1 MDWSFG
7 PVLNMTRTGS
17 DGSLGLHTP
26 TNGSPLVYR
35 DSHKVA
41 SLDSVPRAV
50 HLAGTSATWLLQ
62 LPGTRMPQRHVPCA
76 HCCAPAYQRLGVA
89 GREGPL
95 CPQRALSFEPGGQ
108 ASRLGPGLAALQ
120 QPVPELH
127 RLSQPSSRTAS
138 PVASVRTGAN
148 SSFDSPFSSLEAS
161 SRPGG
166 ASIWGAPALGGHAGQ
181 GTQGQQQIAH
191 EMVNTYGLAC
201 PLTKQVMRDPVVA
214 GDGYTYERS
223 AIEHWLGQHTISPI
237 TKQPLPD
244 SSDLVPN
251 LTMRSAIQLLI
262 PQH

>member
-1 MDWSFG
+1 M
-7 PVLNMTRTGS
+7 L
-17 DGSLGLHTP
+17 
-26 TNGSPLVYR
+26 
-35 DSHKVA
+35 
-41 SLDSVPRAV
+41 
-50 HLAGTSATWLLQ
+50 
-62 LPGTRMPQRHVPCA
+62 QRHV
-76 HCCAPAYQRLGVA
+76 CCAYRCALAHHQVGSA

-95 CPQRALSFEPGGQ
+95 RPQRALSFEPGGQ
-108 ASRLGPGLAALQ
+108 ASRLGPGLAAQ
-120 QPVPELH
+120 QPAPELH

-138 PVASVRTGAN
+138 PVASVQTGAN

-166 ASIWGAPALGGHAGQ
+166 ASIWGAPTLGGQAGQ
-181 GTQGQQQIAH
+181 GAQGQQQIAH

-237 TKQPLPD
+237 TRQPLPD